1 MSGSQKNK
9 SKGCSEPEAA
19 IKRRIAKRAATLG
32 AELPSELPSAE
43 QKLANLLSATRVLMA
58 ECALANSW
66 DKAEAASYARALDFA
81 EVVLNSLLLRQ
92 EPGQQKPRP
101 QNAVPQ
107 RGYVT
112 KNATQQTAA
121 ISALS
126 ISGWSTLPAWRVW
139 YGAASRTPR
148 TPQKEGPEGLQL
160 PACRLHATNS
170 TA

>member
-66 DKAEAASYARALDFA
+66 DKAEAASYAGALDFA

-126 ISGWSTLPAWRVW
+126 ISVGVHYLPGECGMEPPVEHPA
-139 YGAASRTPR
+139 PR
-148 TPQKEGPEGLQL
+148 KRKNLK
-160 PACRLHATNS
+160 AYS
-170 TA
+170 F